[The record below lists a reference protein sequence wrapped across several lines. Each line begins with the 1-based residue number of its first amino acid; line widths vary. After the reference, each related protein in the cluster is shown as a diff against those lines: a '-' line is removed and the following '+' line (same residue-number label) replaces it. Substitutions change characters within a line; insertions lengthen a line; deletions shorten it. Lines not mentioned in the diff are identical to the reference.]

1 LKESGVVDRLSDTTQ
16 NALINIVTIFL
27 GLAVG
32 SKLMADKFLQPETLG
47 ILVLGMVAFNSKTE
61 S

>member
-1 LKESGVVDRLSDTTQ
+1 LSDTTQ
-16 NALINIVTIFL
+16 NALINTVTIFL

-47 ILVLGMVAFNSKTE
+47 ILVLGKKVLCKIINSKTG